1 MNDKNNILKKVK
13 LKGKRKK
20 PLRDKVADYL
30 IEKYDQNELL
40 KQKTINKSVL
50 DLF

>member
-1 MNDKNNILKKVK
+1 MSDKKNISNKVK
-13 LKGKRKK
+13 LKGKRRK

-30 IEKYDQNELL
+30 INKYGQNELL